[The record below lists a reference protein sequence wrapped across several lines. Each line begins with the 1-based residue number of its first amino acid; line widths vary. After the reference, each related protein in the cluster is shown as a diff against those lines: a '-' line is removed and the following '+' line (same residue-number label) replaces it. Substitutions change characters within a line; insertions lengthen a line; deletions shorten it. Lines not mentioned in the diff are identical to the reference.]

1 VPQQIPKTLSL
12 IRGDTILGTVD
23 VNAGN
28 ADFPWFSGT
37 FHAAP
42 EFESV
47 RHLFERELQVLRAN
61 STNDPAIWDHWEA
74 IHAELHDP
82 GLRLSAP
89 DSSYTAEEILIHING
104 AEAWWRGDEELDAN
118 R

>member
-1 VPQQIPKTLSL
+1 MSTEIPKVLSL
-12 IRGDTILGTVD
+12 IRGDTILGTIE
-23 VNAGN
+23 VNPGN

-37 FHAAP
+37 FRAAP

-47 RHLFERELQVLRAN
+47 RHLFERELQLLREN
-61 STNDPAIWDHWEA
+61 STDDSATWDDWEE

-89 DSSYTAEEILIHING
+89 DSSYVADEILIHING
-104 AEAWWRGDEELDAN
+104 AEAWWRE
-118 R
+118 